1 MKVKFTVTGM
11 HCGRCCSTIEAALK
25 VVPGFQHCSVGV
37 GVAEVDYDESRAG
50 KSDFIAAIQAGGTF
64 DIERLETIS

>member
-1 MKVKFTVTGM
+1 V
-11 HCGRCCSTIEAALK
+11 E
-25 VVPGFQHCSVGV
+25 VGV
-37 GVAEVDYDESRAG
+37 VEVEFDESRAG